1 MGAWRKPQYQP
12 LGNGEFD
19 SLATS
24 TKLGGDV
31 DKKGRCK
38 WREDFGICNGGAC
51 DGEQCIGY
59 ENCDDYEEEE

>member
-1 MGAWRKPQYQP
+1 M
-12 LGNGEFD
+12 
-19 SLATS
+19 
-24 TKLGGDV
+24 

-59 ENCDDYEEEE
+59 ENCDDFEEEE